1 MTLPLAGLGVLVT
14 RPAHQASEFILQ
26 LQMAGAETFAL
37 PAMEIQPLSLNA
49 STQQRLQKTDY
60 QLVIFI
66 SANAVLYGL
75 PVLQH
80 LIQKPTT
87 KIAAIGG
94 RTAHTLQAQG
104 LAVDLRAHTGQTSED
119 LLALPALQ
127 KNVIAGTSVLIV
139 RGQGGREV
147 LSLTLQSRGALVNY
161 AEVYTGNRPQSD
173 TQWLANLW
181 RQQRI
186 HIVCVTSNAVLENL
200 YHMLQHYN
208 DPLLNT
214 VLLVPG
220 ERCKQLAQTLR
231 FKKIIQA
238 TSACD
243 NDMLQ
248 RIHQWHQT
256 GT

>member
-37 PAMEIQPLSLNA
+37 PAMEIQPLSLDA

-66 SANAVLYGL
+66 STNAVLYGL
-75 PVLQH
+75 PVLQQ
-80 LIQKPTT
+80 LIQKPAT
-87 KIAAIGG
+87 KIAAIGS

-104 LAVDLRAHTGQTSED
+104 LAVDLRAHAGQTSED

-127 KNVIAGTSVLIV
+127 KNVITGSSVLIV

-147 LSLTLQSRGALVNY
+147 LSLTLQSRGALVDY
-161 AEVYTGNRPQSD
+161 AEVYTRNRPQSD

-181 RQQRI
+181 QQRI

-220 ERCKQLAQTLR
+220 ERCKQLAQTLH

-248 RIHQWHQT
+248 RIHQWYQT

>member
-1 MTLPLAGLGVLVT
+1 MLVT

-49 STQQRLQKTDY
+49 STRQRLQITDY
-60 QLVIFI
+60 HLVIFI

-75 PVLQH
+75 PELQQ
-80 LIQKPTT
+80 LTQKPAT
-87 KIAAIGG
+87 KIAAIGSQ
-94 RTAHTLQAQG
+94 TAHKLQVQG
-104 LAVDLRAHTGQTSED
+104 LAVDLQAHAGQTSED

-127 KNVIAGTSVLIV
+127 KNVVAGTSVLIV

-147 LSLTLQSRGALVNY
+147 LSLTLQSRGALVDY
-161 AEVYTGNRPQSD
+161 AEVYTRNRPQSD

-181 RQQRI
+181 QQRI
-186 HIVCVTSNAVLENL
+186 HIVCVTSNVVLENL

-220 ERCKQLAQTLR
+220 ERCKQLAQ
-231 FKKIIQA
+231 
-238 TSACD
+238 
-243 NDMLQ
+243 
-248 RIHQWHQT
+248 
-256 GT
+256 